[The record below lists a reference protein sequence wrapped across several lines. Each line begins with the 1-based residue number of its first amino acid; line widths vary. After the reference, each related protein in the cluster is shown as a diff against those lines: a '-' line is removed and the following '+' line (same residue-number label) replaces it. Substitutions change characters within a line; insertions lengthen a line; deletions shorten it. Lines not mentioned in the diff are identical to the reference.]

1 VPSGPQGQ
9 FLAVEW
15 NMTAGTAVVVLTGE
29 LDIVIT
35 PWLAGQLAQI
45 LARKPQQLGFDMAG
59 VGFLDCAA
67 ARLIAGTRRS
77 LPEGRRPV
85 IHRPS
90 PAVRRI
96 LELAGLDAHCE
107 LDGHCEVER

>member
-1 VPSGPQGQ
+1 MPSGPQGQ

-15 NMTAGTAVVVLTGE
+15 DMTTGTAVVVLAGE
-29 LDIVIT
+29 LDIAST
-35 PWLAGQLAQI
+35 PWLSGQLAQI
-45 LARKPQQLGFDMAG
+45 LARKPQQLVFDMAR

-67 ARLIAGTRRS
+67 ARLIAGPGRS

-85 IHRPS
+85 IRRPS

-96 LELAGLDAHCE
+96 LELTGLDAHCE
-107 LDGHCEVER
+107 VER